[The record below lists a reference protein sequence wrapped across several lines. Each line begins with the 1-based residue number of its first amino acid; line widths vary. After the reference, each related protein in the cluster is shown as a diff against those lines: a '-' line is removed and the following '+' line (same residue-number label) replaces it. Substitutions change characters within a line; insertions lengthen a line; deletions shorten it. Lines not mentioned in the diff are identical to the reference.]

1 MNAAMLHHGSV
12 GIVMLVHTALDRAEE
27 VARHWYAAGC
37 PVVIHCDRNTPKAD
51 YAAFREALSDLPD
64 ILFSRRHKCE
74 WGTWGIV
81 AATQEA
87 SELMLAQFP
96 AVRHVYLA
104 SGSCLPLRPVQE
116 LIDYLAERPR
126 TDFIE
131 SATTADVPWTVG
143 GLDEERFT
151 LRFPFSWRRHRKL
164 FDRYVAIQRAVRFR
178 RRIPNGIVP
187 HMGSQWWC
195 LTRQTLS
202 AILQD
207 PERATYDRYFRRVWI
222 PDESYFQ
229 TLARQYSTNIESR
242 SLTLSKFDFQGK
254 PHIFYD
260 DHLQL
265 LRRSDCFV
273 ARKIWPFADRLYEA
287 FLTTPEG
294 AMSRT
299 EPNPGKI
306 DRIFAKA
313 VERRTRG
320 RPGLYMQ
327 SRFPNDGWEN
337 GTTSGLYSVF
347 QGFAELFE
355 NFEPWLAK
363 VTGARV
369 HGHLFAP
376 DRVDFG
382 ADQTVINGALCDSAA
397 IRDYNRK
404 AFLTSLIWNT
414 RGERQC
420 FQLGPEDIPGPRT
433 KPGKELDLDL
443 SWLLAR
449 DPNAQISVISG
460 AWAVPL
466 FKSNRNFAEIRAEAA
481 KLQKIES
488 EHLDVLRSPYSKA
501 RIRIW
506 TMADFIEN
514 PMEPLQT
521 IIDEIGHK
529 TLRRLAEAPK
539 MADLTGFGQFLQ
551 NLKNQGMHPYLMG
564 DFPVVGEPV
573 GLQGNKP
580 RKPYLVQ

>member
-1 MNAAMLHHGSV
+1 MTV
-12 GIVMLVHTALDRAEE
+12 GIVMLVHTALGRAEQI
-27 VARHWYAAGC
+27 ARHWTAAGC
-37 PVVIHCDRNTPKAD
+37 PVVLHVDKKVSRTA
-51 YAAFREALSDLPD
+51 YREFSKKLSGNPLVK
-64 ILFSRRHKCE
+64 FSKRYKCE

-81 AATQEA
+81 AASQTA
-87 SELMLAQFP
+87 SELMLDRFP
-96 AVRHVYLA
+96 DVSHVYLA

-116 LIDYLAERPR
+116 LINYLSDRPR

-143 GLDEERFT
+143 GLDQERFT
-151 LRFPFSWRRHRKL
+151 LRFPFSWRRNRYL
-164 FDRYVAIQRAVRFR
+164 FDKYVELQRQIGLKRKV
-178 RRIPNGIVP
+178 PEELVP

-195 LTRQTLS
+195 LTRRTLS

-207 PERATYDRYFRRVWI
+207 PERARFDRYFRRVWI

-229 TLARQYSTNIESR
+229 TLARQYSSNIESR

-273 ARKIWPFADRLYEA
+273 ARKIWPHADRLYQV
-287 FLTTPEG
+287 FLADSSM
-294 AMSRT
+294 AMKRT

-327 SRFPNDGWEN
+327 SRMPNVGWEN
-337 GTTSGLYSVF
+337 GITANPYSMF
-347 QGFAELFE
+347 QGFAELFDD
-355 NFEPWLAK
+355 FDIWLNKA
-363 VTGARV
+363 TGARV
-369 HGHLFAP
+369 HGHLYAP
-376 DRVDFG
+376 ERANLAG
-382 ADQTVINGALCDSAA
+382 GQTLVNGALCDSAKL
-397 IRDYNRK
+397 RDYQPES
-404 AFLTSLIWNT
+404 FLTSLIWNM

-420 FQLGPEDIPGPRT
+420 FQFGPGDNQAINHIV
-433 KPGKELDLDL
+433 
-443 SWLLAR
+443 AR
-449 DPNAQISVISG
+449 DPNAQISVITG

-466 FKSNRNFAEIRAEAA
+466 FRSNRDFGTLRREAA
-481 KLQKIES
+481 ILQKIES
-488 EHLDVLRSPYSKA
+488 DHLDVLRSAHAKA

-506 TMADFIEN
+506 TMAEFIEA

-521 IIDEIGHK
+521 IIDEIGQL
-529 TLRRLAEAPK
+529 TPRRLSEAPT
-539 MADLTGFGQFLQ
+539 MVSLDGFGQFLQ

-564 DFPVVGEPV
+564 DFPVEQEFVNLP
-573 GLQGNKP
+573 KP
-580 RKPYLVQ
+580 ARKPYLVR